1 MRVICSTKTA
11 LERQT
16 REAVRI
22 RRRGGEGAI
31 LNSKIFYPDSDAAPL
46 LEDNQGISNTLH
58 GVVVVDIGE
67 RESDQELSE
76 SLKQD

>member
-1 MRVICSTKTA
+1 M
-11 LERQT
+11 
-16 REAVRI
+16 
-22 RRRGGEGAI
+22 
-31 LNSKIFYPDSDAAPL
+31 NSKIFYPDSDAAPL

>member
-1 MRVICSTKTA
+1 MEPEGATPEFIIRVVGRAKTA

-31 LNSKIFYPDSDAAPL
+31 LNSKAEF
-46 LEDNQGISNTLH
+46 N
-58 GVVVVDIGE
+58 
-67 RESDQELSE
+67 R
-76 SLKQD
+76 

>member
-1 MRVICSTKTA
+1 MPEVSNTVQS
-11 LERQT
+11 E
-16 REAVRI
+16 
-22 RRRGGEGAI
+22 
-31 LNSKIFYPDSDAAPL
+31 KIFYPDIDTAPL

-67 RESDQELSE
+67 RESDHELSE